1 MPVVLG
7 AIADD
12 FTGATDLANNLV
24 RAGMRTVQA
33 IGVPG
38 ESYDPGEVDAV
49 VVALKS
55 RNCPA
60 IDAINE
66 SLAALKWLQ
75 GQGARQIFFKYCST
89 FDSTDKG
96 NIGQVADA
104 LLAALGDDFAVMC
117 PAFPT
122 TGRTVYQGYLFVGN
136 LLLNECGMENH
147 PLNPMTDA
155 SLVRV
160 LERQSTG
167 EVALLDFATLQQGAN
182 AAIDKIR
189 ELKAAGFRYAI
200 CDTLEDSHL
209 DVIAA
214 AIAEHRMVTGGSGI
228 AQALPGEYRRL
239 GWLQPIADA
248 GELSEITGPAL
259 VLSGSCSKATLGQ
272 IEHFKA
278 SHETFA
284 LDPLSLAE
292 DASLV
297 DQAIDWARQ
306 RLSDKPVLIY
316 ASAPPERVKEAQN
329 KLGIERAGHLVEA
342 ALARIARE
350 LVVAGVRRLVVAG
363 GETSGAVISALGV
376 TSLRIGHQIDPGVPW
391 TETQVDGQM
400 LAVALKSG
408 NFGTENFFSRSF
420 EVL

>member
-38 ESYDPGEVDAV
+38 EGYDPGEVDAV

-55 RNCPA
+55 RNCPVK
-60 IDAINE
+60 DAINE

-122 TGRTVYQGYLFVGN
+122 TGRTVYQGYLFVGD

-160 LERQSTG
+160 LQRQSTG
-167 EVALLDFATLQQGAN
+167 EVGLLNFATLQQGAN

-189 ELKAAGFRYAI
+189 ELKSAGFRYAI
-200 CDTLEDSHL
+200 CDTLEDIHL
-209 DVIAA
+209 NVIAA

-248 GELSEITGPAL
+248 GKLSEITGPAL

-292 DASLV
+292 GADLV
-297 DQAIDWARQ
+297 DQAIEWARP
-306 RLSDKPVLIY
+306 LLGDKPVLIY
-316 ASAPPERVKEAQN
+316 ASAPPEKVREAQM
-329 KLGIERAGHLVEA
+329 KLGIEEAGHLVEA
-342 ALARIARE
+342 ALARVADE
-350 LVVAGVRRLVVAG
+350 LVSVGVRRLVVAG

-391 TETQVDGQM
+391 TETLVDGQR

-408 NFGTENFFSRSF
+408 NFGAENFFSRSF